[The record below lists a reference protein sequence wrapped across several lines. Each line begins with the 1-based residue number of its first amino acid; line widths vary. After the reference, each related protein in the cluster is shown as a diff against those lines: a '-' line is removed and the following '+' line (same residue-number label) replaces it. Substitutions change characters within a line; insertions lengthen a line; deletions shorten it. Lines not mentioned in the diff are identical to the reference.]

1 MFPRINVL
9 LQIRSQRSVGVLFDV
24 GHGQGSFDWKVAEAA
39 AQQGFWP
46 DLISTDL
53 HSGNV
58 NGLAKDLPNVM
69 TKLKALGMPIPK
81 VIILHNGFLI
91 QSPLRPGSFHSNFAG
106 YV

>member
-1 MFPRINVL
+1 MFFF
-9 LQIRSQRSVGVLFDV
+9 LQIRSQRSGGVLFDV

-69 TKLKALGMPIPK
+69 TKLKAVGMPIPK
-81 VIILHNGFLI
+81 VIMHNGFLI
-91 QSPLRPGSFHSNFAG
+91 QS
-106 YV
+106 

>member
-1 MFPRINVL
+1 MFKLRA
-9 LQIRSQRSVGVLFDV
+9 QRQVGVLFDF

-58 NGLAKDLPNVM
+58 NGAAKDLPNVM
-69 TKLKALGMPIPK
+69 TKLWALGMPLKK
-81 VIILHNGFLI
+81 VII
-91 QSPLRPGSFHSNFAG
+91 AK
-106 YV
+106 